1 MASSDGVCHGEGMAR
16 TGEQVFLTDPGT
28 LMSTTHEVDN
38 GVRVRLR
45 LSRPADNQR
54 VRGFLDGL
62 SAETRHRRFFT
73 SMPTVSERVVRHFT
87 YFDPRERLVV
97 TAVTMMGGSEEIVGL
112 ADVALLKT
120 GVAELAVVVDD
131 HVQGQGVGK
140 LLTEVIAS
148 LAVRQGATH
157 LRAELLEHNVAMLRL
172 MERLGRTVSSV
183 EDGTSQVY
191 TRLSAAAR
199 RAA

>member
-1 MASSDGVCHGEGMAR
+1 MASRS
-16 TGEQVFLTDPGT
+16 EQVFLADPGALLST
-28 LMSTTHEVDN
+28 LHEVDN
-38 GVRVRLR
+38 GMRVRLR
-45 LSRPADNQR
+45 LSRPTDNQR
-54 VRGFLDGL
+54 VRAFLDGL
-62 SAETRHRRFFT
+62 SDETRHRRFFT
-73 SMPTVSERVVRHFT
+73 AMPTVPERVVRHFT
-87 YFDPRERLVV
+87 YFDPRKRLVV
-97 TAVTMMGGSEEIVGL
+97 TAVTMIGGSEEIVGL
-112 ADVALLKT
+112 ADVALLET

-131 HVQGQGVGK
+131 DVQGQGVGK

-172 MERLGRTVSSV
+172 MERLGRTVRSV

>member
-1 MASSDGVCHGEGMAR
+1 MTHA
-16 TGEQVFLTDPGT
+16 GEQVFLADPGT
-28 LMSTTHEVDN
+28 LLSTLHEVDN
-38 GVRVRLR
+38 GMRVRLR
-45 LSRPADNQR
+45 LSRPTDNQR

-62 SAETRHRRFFT
+62 SPETRHRRFFT
-73 SMPTVSERVVRHFT
+73 SMPTVSETVVRHFT
-87 YFDPRERLVV
+87 YFDPRKRLVV
-97 TAVTMMGGSEEIVGL
+97 TAVTMIGGSEEIVGL
-112 ADVALLKT
+112 ADVALLET

-131 HVQGQGVGK
+131 DLQGQGVGK

-148 LAVRQGATH
+148 LAVRHGATH

-172 MERLGRTVSSV
+172 MERLGRTVRTV